1 MRISHK
7 KEKKNHYDRQHF
19 VVCSRFKIKQK
30 QYWNIGP
37 KHSTVEYFEP
47 DQNLKS
53 YSDFGNGHN
62 TQGMDLVGD
71 VKAGVANDSTLENVA
86 VIGDSVMWL
95 VANVGN

>member
-1 MRISHK
+1 MLISHK
-7 KEKKNHYDRQHF
+7 KKRERKISPNHYDLQHF
-19 VVCSRFKIKQK
+19 VVCSRFKINKNK
-30 QYWNIGP
+30 TWNIGP

-53 YSDFGNGHN
+53 CSDFGNGHN

-86 VIGDSVMWL
+86 VIGDNVM
-95 VANVGN
+95 